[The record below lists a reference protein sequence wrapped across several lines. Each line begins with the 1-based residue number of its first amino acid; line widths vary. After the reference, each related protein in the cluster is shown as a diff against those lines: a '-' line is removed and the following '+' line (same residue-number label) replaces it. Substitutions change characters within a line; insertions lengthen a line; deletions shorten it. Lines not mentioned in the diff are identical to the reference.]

1 MGLFSRNKSKPAWL
15 DQTREFCR
23 AQNIVIAA
31 WGPRSLVVEAKS
43 FERRAQIAAL
53 LANLGFQV
61 IPEENDEY
69 AGLLTLSH
77 QD

>member
-1 MGLFSRNKSKPAWL
+1 MGLFSRNKDKPAWL

-31 WGPRSLVVEAKS
+31 WGPQGLVVEAKS
-43 FERRAQIAAL
+43 PERRGEIAAL

-61 IPEENDEY
+61 VADENDEY
-69 AGLLTLSH
+69 AGLLELRH
-77 QD
+77 PD